1 MYDEYFDA
9 WDSLSREDAMLRAYA
24 LGVDAALG
32 NDHPEEVDRLKGEA
46 SRPLVELAYD
56 EGKSAAEEKRRGS
69 GPIEIEDDFEAG
81 DRDWSL
87 WEDLV
92 ESRRDDPE
100 SMELVRV
107 PSRQTDVPDAL
118 SRPGLLDANYR
129 DVEAVELPRF
139 LLE

>member
-1 MYDEYFDA
+1 MYDEYFDD
-9 WDSLSREDAMLRAYA
+9 WESLSREDAMLRAYG
-24 LGVDAALG
+24 LGVDAVLG
-32 NDHPEEVDRLKGEA
+32 NAHPGEVDRLKREA
-46 SRPLVELAYD
+46 SRPLVELAFD
-56 EGKSAAEEKRRGS
+56 EGKSAAEEKIQGS
-69 GPIEIEDDFEAG
+69 GPAGIVDDFEAG

>member
-1 MYDEYFDA
+1 MYQKYFDD
-9 WDSLSREDAMLRAYA
+9 WTSLSREDAMLRAYA

-32 NDHPEEVDRLKGEA
+32 NDHPEEVDRLQRET
-46 SRPLVELAYD
+46 SRPLVELAFD
-56 EGKSAAEEKRRGS
+56 EGKSAAEEKRLGS
-69 GPIEIEDDFEAG
+69 GPAATEDGFEAG
-81 DRDWSL
+81 DRDWAL

-100 SMELVRV
+100 SLELVRV

-129 DVEAVELPRF
+129 DVDAVELPRF